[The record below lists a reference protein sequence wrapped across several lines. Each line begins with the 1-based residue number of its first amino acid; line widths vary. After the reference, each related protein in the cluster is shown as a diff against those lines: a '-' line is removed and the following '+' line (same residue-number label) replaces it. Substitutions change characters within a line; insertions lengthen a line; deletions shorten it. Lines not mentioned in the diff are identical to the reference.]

1 MTSVYSG
8 MIGLVL
14 GALVGPSAA
23 QVSGASV
30 DAGGGAVAPS
40 SQLQLTPQQRT
51 AIGNAVRAASAKVRV
66 PDNVPATVGAQVPPV
81 TELYFLPDNALAS
94 APEAKGVKYTMARN
108 QVVLVDP
115 TTMRV
120 VEVIP

>member
-8 MIGLVL
+8 MIGLAL
-14 GALVGPSAA
+14 GALVGQSAA
-23 QVSGASV
+23 QVPGSV
-30 DAGGGAVAPS
+30 DAGRGAVAPS